1 MINVLLLIAIVIICL
16 VFNGQDEKSRKLCV
30 ILCGALLVL
39 VAGLRSADVGIDTPR
54 YVNYYLEYGRNS
66 YAELWALHKDPVF
79 FVFGKLLYMIYGENY
94 TLYLL
99 TIAIFFQ
106 IPISKLI
113 YDHSPNLLLSHL
125 LFMAMGYFY
134 FSMTGIRQ
142 TLAMAAACWGF
153 ILLLKDS
160 WIKAVVAVLIGSLFH
175 RSGLVFLLGIF
186 MAGRKITYKTVIM
199 YAAVTILFIMEGQG
213 IITTFLDLGAEYI
226 EDDRFSTYSLE
237 GDTLRMTGFIQL
249 ILYFVLA
256 FFLPSSN
263 LLQDKKY
270 TMFLN
275 LLVLSIIMQSLAI
288 YIAEFFRVAMYFSI
302 SMVAFIP
309 QACCNTKNSKIII
322 GGLDAF
328 LVFYYLLLYSRME
341 YALAI

>member
-1 MINVLLLIAIVIICL
+1 MINVFLLIAIVIICL
-16 VFNGQDEKSRKLCV
+16 VFKGQDEKSRKLCV

-54 YVNYYLEYGRNS
+54 YVAYYLDYGRLS
-66 YAELWALHKDPVF
+66 FAQLWRLEKDPGF
-79 FVFGKLLYMIYGENY
+79 YVFGKLLYMVYGENY

-99 TIAIFFQ
+99 TIAILFQ
-106 IPISKLI
+106 MPISKLI

-125 LFMAMGYFY
+125 LFLAMGYFY

-142 TLAMAAACWGF
+142 TVAMAAACWGF
-153 ILLLKDS
+153 IFLLKGS
-160 WIKAVVAVLIGSLFH
+160 WKKAVIAVLIGSIFH
-175 RSGLVFLLGIF
+175 RSGIIFLLGIF
-186 MAGRKITYKTVIM
+186 MAGRKVSYKTVLL
-199 YAAVTILFIMEGQG
+199 YAVVTVLFIMEGKS

-226 EDDRFSTYSLE
+226 EDERFSTYSLE
-237 GDTLRMTGFIQL
+237 GATLRMTGFIQL

-263 LLQDKKY
+263 LLRDKKY
-270 TMFLN
+270 MMFLN
-275 LLVLSIIMQSLAI
+275 LLVISIIMQSLAI
-288 YIAEFFRVAMYFSI
+288 YLAEFFRVAMYFSI

-309 QACCNTKNSKIII
+309 QACCNKKNSKPIIV
-322 GGLDAF
+322 GLDAF
-328 LVFYYLLLYSRME
+328 LIFYYLLLYSRME